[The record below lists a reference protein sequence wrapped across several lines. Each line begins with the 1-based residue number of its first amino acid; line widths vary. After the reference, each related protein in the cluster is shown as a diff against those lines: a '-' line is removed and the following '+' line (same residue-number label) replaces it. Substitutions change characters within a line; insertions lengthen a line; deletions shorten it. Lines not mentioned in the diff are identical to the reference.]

1 MMTPA
6 EVHLLTDR
14 RIAAIRW
21 TIDSLARELA
31 KLEADRDSRIGNA
44 VADLPRDCMDSR
56 KSDVADS

>member
-21 TIDSLARELA
+21 TIDSLEGELA
-31 KLEADRDSRIGNA
+31 KLVAYRREQMRIENA
-44 VADLPRDCMDSR
+44 HLACMDSR
-56 KSDVADS
+56 KSEMADS